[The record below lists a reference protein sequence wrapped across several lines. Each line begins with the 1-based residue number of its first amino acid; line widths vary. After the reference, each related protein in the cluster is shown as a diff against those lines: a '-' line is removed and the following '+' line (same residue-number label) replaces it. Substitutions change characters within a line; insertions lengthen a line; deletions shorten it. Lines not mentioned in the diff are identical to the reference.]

1 MKNEKTL
8 KNSIA
13 TGKVLDEVVNLC
25 FRSRPTNYTEKPTN
39 YTEKPTNY
47 TEKPTN
53 YTEDLKNYGVTTALV
68 GGKKSVNIY
77 KDI

>member
-25 FRSRPTNYTEKPTN
+25 FRGRPNNYTERPNNYTEKPN
-39 YTEKPTNY
+39 
-47 TEKPTN
+47 N

-68 GGKKSVNIY
+68 GGKKSVKIY

>member
-39 YTEKPTNY
+39 YTE
-47 TEKPTN
+47 
-53 YTEDLKNYGVTTALV
+53 DLKNYGVTTALV

>member
-47 TEKPTN
+47 TE
-53 YTEDLKNYGVTTALV
+53 DLKNYGVTTALV